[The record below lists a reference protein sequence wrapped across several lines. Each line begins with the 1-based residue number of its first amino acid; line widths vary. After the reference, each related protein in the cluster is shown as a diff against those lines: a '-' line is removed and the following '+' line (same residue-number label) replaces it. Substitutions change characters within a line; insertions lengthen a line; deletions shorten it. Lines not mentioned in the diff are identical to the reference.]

1 MLCLGGSIRDAE
13 RSRGQLSSRA
23 AREYSLLRYQQCK
36 FRPGALGT
44 PVYAEIHRAGHHSSD
59 VGERLFQIAVKI
71 AVFAPMPS
79 ARASTATMVNRGVFV
94 SMRNA

>member
-1 MLCLGGSIRDAE
+1 MTQSDHE
-13 RSRGQLSSRA
+13 VNFRGAQRGNIAWYESD
-23 AREYSLLRYQQCK
+23 RYQQCK

-94 SMRNA
+94 SVRNA